1 MKKITITT
9 IYLSLIFGFISM
21 TNDLIAQD
29 KQKERSWSKNVASPS
44 YGLSLAFLNVEYHD
58 RSDNEQSEGLVMP
71 GIDLRHFNGVHVSEG
86 GGFYYGYELGMGLNF
101 NSGGQSYEVS
111 SGENSYQ
118 LENVLAYR
126 FFLMG
131 KHGYRF
137 NLTDDPDGFSL
148 GLELGLGIVG
158 GGADVTIR
166 DIQSE
171 YQSSY
176 SGGSAGASPVVELG
190 LEGAFKLKENSRF
203 TARLAITVGDSFL
216 ETEYGEVVP
225 SSIRANMPPVFM
237 NLRFGFRMFHN
248 K

>member
-1 MKKITITT
+1 MTKIITT
-9 IYLSLIFGFISM
+9 TVYLSLILGFIGM
-21 TNDLIAQD
+21 TNNLTAQEE
-29 KQKERSWSKNVASPS
+29 KERKWSKHVASPS
-44 YGLSLAFLNVEYHD
+44 YGLSLAFLNVEYQD
-58 RSDNEQSEGLVMP
+58 RNDNEQSEGLVMP
-71 GIDLRHFNGVHVSEG
+71 GLDFRHFNGVNVSEG

-101 NSGGQSYEVS
+101 NTGGQSYSVS
-111 SGENSYQ
+111 SGDNEYE

-137 NLTDDPDGFSL
+137 NLSDNPDGFSL

-158 GGADVTIR
+158 GGADVTLR
-166 DIQSE
+166 DLQSE
-171 YQSSY
+171 NQSSY
-176 SGGSAGASPVVELG
+176 SGGSAGASPIVDVG
-190 LEGAFKLKENSRF
+190 LEGAFQVKESKRL
-203 TARLAITVGDSFL
+203 TIRLALTIGNSFL

-225 SSIRANMPPVFM
+225 ASIRTNMPPAFL